1 MKKGTSIFLSIC
13 AGVAIVFGIC
23 GCLYGFNSKVHDWVN
38 AQVGKT
44 QDTTD
49 SITLSLEPS
58 WAELKRTVVADSPT
72 ASFVITAKKGDK
84 EVADAHLVYD
94 VDNSKAG
101 ASNIVISADKAHTAV
116 DDDPA
121 SQFAGT
127 YYLSGVTMT
136 ISPSGPA
143 IRRSTSISRPTRR
156 SALASKSPT
165 RSKKWWS
172 LRLATLRLRRLRLRQ
187 VRLRQ
192 QPKEVAYEQN
202 R

>member
-49 SITLSLEPS
+49 SITLSLEPA

-136 ISPSGPA
+136 ITTAQEDLTKWTGYSTINFYLETNEAVSASFKVTYTLEKVVVTSSGDTSTPTTSTPA
-143 IRRSTSISRPTRR
+143 SSTS
-156 SALASKSPT
+156 AA
-165 RSKKWWS
+165 
-172 LRLATLRLRRLRLRQ
+172 A
-187 VRLRQ
+187 
-192 QPKEVAYEQN
+192 
-202 R
+202 

>member
-136 ISPSGPA
+136 ITTAQEDLTKWTGYSTINFYLETNEAVSASFKVTYTLEKVVVTSSGDTSTPTSSTPA
-143 IRRSTSISRPTRR
+143 SSTS
-156 SALASKSPT
+156 AA
-165 RSKKWWS
+165 
-172 LRLATLRLRRLRLRQ
+172 A
-187 VRLRQ
+187 
-192 QPKEVAYEQN
+192 
-202 R
+202 